1 MVHWD
6 EHATHLANRLGYL
19 LEHQLFVDVTLMCNT
34 HTLKV
39 HRSVLAAC
47 SPYFE
52 EVLQRQLGNHPL
64 IVLKD
69 MKFSVLKS
77 MIEFMYCGET
87 SVTEENLNPLMEA
100 AKFFEVK
107 GLSSMSKDGLTDK
120 SPATTQNSIS
130 TTAVTST
137 TSTTDFT
144 NISSYKGRG
153 RRPGV
158 SRGGRRSA
166 TVPTQVL
173 SPGSNTAA
181 IISTSPV
188 PQTESAQILL
198 SLSGNN
204 SSQTLQTSN
213 RNVRITPNNC
223 MNKIIRNNSNF
234 IEGQNG
240 TALQN
245 GTLVSSELKPLRRPS
260 FEPRRRGRRK
270 QNNLGF
276 GRGRDKDLDCKLA
289 VENLK
294 KEMEDIQ
301 QKDSVL
307 FKHFDSSVNFLNNNV
322 LNSSDKSPLLASL
335 LSKAEQLNG
344 KEKLKDEG
352 EELVQKETSNSE
364 QEMVLCQFDGETNN
378 VGKYLDVL
386 KEAGLPTDVPVLIDS
401 GDGNYVT
408 LTEDFLMNVLGSNKD
423 LQFQVTEATLQQ
435 GEVGE
440 GVVLQDGSIMMTAR
454 DGKSDVGGT
463 ILSVDNDFRVVKDN
477 KREIKTKCSVP
488 NKQFIVKEMQ
498 ASKSDEEDCATQQN
512 KPTSK
517 EVKQKSKLSVQDFI
531 NEAVLE
537 SLKSGAA
544 TDTEVDPDAV
554 ILFEVTDN
562 AKVAKYVVSSKEVN
576 ALKALN
582 EQIVQKKKLMNGNKE
597 EIKCNNIS
605 TVGIAGSKTKIAEV
619 KLTVGKN
626 YKKSIISQVLECAQN
641 LEGKNAKLDF
651 PEEEEKLQ
659 SNTTETEHHS
669 QIVSLEFIDGNGE
682 KIEGYQLDGPKLSN
696 KQITELTEQTNSE
709 DHSTRDQD
717 VMGLLDMVCEEAAQS
732 VMESQVLDNVTP
744 VNPENEILNGCAET
758 ENSVNQNVDS
768 NAGAEYLN
776 VEIKDVHS
784 CLNTEHLVL
793 DEVQNNSVNS
803 SHCQEETPEISLDGQ
818 ELAVEQA
825 LEAMMGD
832 SESRSNTITQDF
844 KEVVRSE
851 QQSHE
856 NNNLQ
861 LVLDQENELSEKQIL
876 EESNDFQ
883 FVYSEDKLDERSGS
897 EVIIMEPVDDV
908 LLSTLNNTD
917 KNSLVMGD
925 VIAEECIE
933 TSVISP
939 TKDVPFAV
947 GLLPL
952 KTALEK
958 IQLKT
963 EHQPRKT
970 RSGIVTLRHESQA
983 GKRRPS
989 TDSQSEMPEKKIK
1002 TEDGREDVTEHIVA
1016 VEEEC
1021 VVTTT

>member
-107 GLSSMSKDGLTDK
+107 GLSSMSKDVLGDK
-120 SPATTQNSIS
+120 NPTTTQNSIS

-137 TSTTDFT
+137 TSTTDFST
-144 NISSYKGRG
+144 VSSYKGRG

-173 SPGSNTAA
+173 SPGSNPTA

-204 SSQTLQTSN
+204 SSQTLQTNS
-213 RNVRITPNNC
+213 RNVRISPNNC

-240 TALQN
+240 GALQN
-245 GTLVSSELKPLRRPS
+245 GTLMSSELKPLRTPN

-270 QNNLGF
+270 QSNINF

-307 FKHFDSSVNFLNNNV
+307 FKHLDSNVSFLNNNV

-344 KEKLKDEG
+344 KENIK
-352 EELVQKETSNSE
+352 EENQSNEFSQKQASSSE

-440 GVVLQDGSIMMTAR
+440 GIVCQDGSIMMTTK
-454 DGKSDVGGT
+454 DGKNDVGGAL
-463 ILSVDNDFRVVKDN
+463 LSIDNDFRIVKDN
-477 KREIKTKCSVP
+477 KKEIKTKYTTP
-488 NKQFIVKEMQ
+488 NKQFVVKEMQ
-498 ASKSDEEDCATQQN
+498 ASKSDEEDYAAPQN
-512 KPTSK
+512 KSTNK
-517 EVKQKSKLSVQDFI
+517 EVKQKSKMSLQELI

-537 SLKSGAA
+537 SLKSGTASEA
-544 TDTEVDPDAV
+544 EVDPDAV
-554 ILFEVTDN
+554 ILFEVTEN

-582 EQIVQKKKLMNGNKE
+582 EQIVQKKKLINGNKE

-641 LEGKNAKLDF
+641 LEGKNLKLDF
-651 PEEEEKLQ
+651 TEEKEKLET
-659 SNTTETEHHS
+659 NPTETEHHS

-682 KIEGYQLDGPKLSN
+682 KIEGYQVDGPKLSN
-696 KQITELTEQTNSE
+696 KQITELTEQSNSE
-709 DHSTRDQD
+709 DQSSRDQD
-717 VMGLLDMVCEEAAQS
+717 VMGLLDMVCEEAAQN
-732 VMESQVLDNVTP
+732 VMEPQVLDSVAE
-744 VNPENEILNGCAET
+744 VNPENETLSDCAEMVS
-758 ENSVNQNVDS
+758 SVNQNEDS
-768 NAGAEYLN
+768 SAGVEFLN

-793 DEVQNNSVNS
+793 QQVQNNSVSS
-803 SHCQEETPEISLDGQ
+803 SHCREETSEISLDSQ

-832 SESRSNTITQDF
+832 SERSNTITQEL
-844 KEVVRSE
+844 KETCSE
-851 QQSHE
+851 QQNQE

-861 LVLDQENELSEKQIL
+861 IVLAQDNELSEKQML
-876 EESNDFQ
+876 EETGDFQ
-883 FVYSEDKLDERSGS
+883 FVYTEEKLDERPGS
-897 EVIIMEPVDDV
+897 EVIIMEPVDDM

-958 IQLKT
+958 IQFKT

-970 RSGIVTLRHESQA
+970 RSGIVTPRQESQA
-983 GKRRPS
+983 SKRRPS
-989 TDSQSEMPEKKIK
+989 VDNQNEMPEKKIK
-1002 TEDGREDVTEHIVA
+1002 TDESHEDVTEQIVA
-1016 VEEEC
+1016 IEEEC
-1021 VVTTT
+1021 VITTT

>member
-1 MVHWD
+1 M
-6 EHATHLANRLGYL
+6 
-19 LEHQLFVDVTLMCNT
+19 
-34 HTLKV
+34 
-39 HRSVLAAC
+39 
-47 SPYFE
+47 
-52 EVLQRQLGNHPL
+52 L
-64 IVLKD
+64 IITVIL
-69 MKFSVLKS
+69 
-77 MIEFMYCGET
+77 
-87 SVTEENLNPLMEA
+87 
-100 AKFFEVK
+100 
-107 GLSSMSKDGLTDK
+107 
-120 SPATTQNSIS
+120 
-130 TTAVTST
+130 
-137 TSTTDFT
+137 
-144 NISSYKGRG
+144 GRG

-158 SRGGRRSA
+158 GRGGRRSA
-166 TVPTQVL
+166 TVPTQIL
-173 SPGSNTAA
+173 SPGSSPTA

-198 SLSGNN
+198 SLSGNS

-213 RNVRITPNNC
+213 RNVRISPNNC

-234 IEGQNG
+234 IESQNG
-240 TALQN
+240 TLQN
-245 GTLVSSELKPLRRPS
+245 GTLVSSELKPLRTPN

-270 QNNLGF
+270 QSTLGF

-307 FKHFDSSVNFLNNNV
+307 FKHFDSNVSFLNNNV

-344 KEKLKDEG
+344 KEKVKEEN
-352 EELVQKETSNSE
+352 EELSQKEASNSE
-364 QEMVLCQFDGETNN
+364 QEMVLCQFDGEPNN

-440 GVVLQDGSIMMTAR
+440 GVVLQDGSIMMTAK

-477 KREIKTKCSVP
+477 KREIKTKCTTP
-488 NKQFIVKEMQ
+488 NKQFIVKDMQ
-498 ASKSDEEDCATQQN
+498 ASKSDEEDFATLQN
-512 KPTSK
+512 KPMSK
-517 EVKQKSKLSVQDFI
+517 EIKQKSKISLQDYI

-537 SLKSGAA
+537 SLKSGTAN
-544 TDTEVDPDAV
+544 DTEVDPDAV

-641 LEGKNAKLDF
+641 LDGKNVKLDF
-651 PEEEEKLQ
+651 SEEQEKLET
-659 SNTTETEHHS
+659 NAPETEHHS

-682 KIEGYQLDGPKLSN
+682 KIEGYQVDGPKLSN

-709 DHSTRDQD
+709 DHNSRDQD

-732 VMESQVLDNVTP
+732 VMESQVLGNVTP
-744 VNPENEILNGCAET
+744 VNPENEALNDCAEIG
-758 ENSVNQNVDS
+758 NSVVHHNEDS
-768 NAGAEYLN
+768 SAGAEYLN

-793 DEVQNNSVNS
+793 EQVQNS
-803 SHCQEETPEISLDGQ
+803 SMNDSNCQEEAPEISLDSQ

-844 KEVVRSE
+844 KEVSNE
-851 QQSHE
+851 QQSQE

-861 LVLDQENELSEKQIL
+861 LVLAQENELSEKQIL
-876 EESNDFQ
+876 EETGDFQ
-883 FVYSEDKLDERSGS
+883 FVYTDEKLDERSGS

-917 KNSLVMGD
+917 KSSLVMDD

-970 RSGIVTLRHESQA
+970 RSGIVNLRHENQA
-983 GKRRPS
+983 SKRRQS
-989 TDSQSEMPEKKIK
+989 TDIQNDMPEKKIK
-1002 TEDGREDVTEHIVA
+1002 TDDGHEDVTQQIIA